1 MVNPIIGISLA
12 EDLFLPIGMYNL
24 GNTCYVSATLQCLIH
39 CKPLRELFLHDL
51 AHPYQSCR
59 ALRLES
65 NKTTCL
71 ACELDK
77 IFLEYYG
84 SAVGIDAIAAL
95 EEHLEMSSH
104 ATPTDAKEQAE
115 ISSFATPTD
124 AKEQAHATRG
134 HPIIPASILAES
146 WRNRGMIFLASHGQQ
161 DAQEYF
167 NAFVDCLATHT
178 LAYPKCAQDMRQA
191 VQKTQIKRLHAG
203 NENLCMKSDTGK
215 SYLNRVIRP
224 VDWKVDLIVSTHAF
238 RFHQRYFQGNSQVCS
253 NL

>member
-1 MVNPIIGISLA
+1 MVVPIIGIPLA

-24 GNTCYVSATLQCLIH
+24 GNTCYMTATLQCLIH

-65 NKTTCL
+65 NKSSCL

-77 IFLEYYG
+77 VFLEYYG

-95 EEHLEMSSH
+95 EEHLETSSG
-104 ATPTDAKEQAE
+104 ATPTDAKEQ
-115 ISSFATPTD
+115 T
-124 AKEQAHATRG
+124 HATRG
-134 HPIIPASILAES
+134 HPIIPTSILAES
-146 WRNRGMIFLASHGQQ
+146 WRNRGMKCLASHGQH

-178 LAYPKCAQDMRQA
+178 LAYHKCAQGMRQD
-191 VQKTQIKRLHAG
+191 VQKPQIKRLHSR
-203 NENLCMKSDTGK
+203 NENLSKSDTGK
-215 SYLNRVIRP
+215 SYLN
-224 VDWKVDLIVSTHAF
+224 
-238 RFHQRYFQGNSQVCS
+238 
-253 NL
+253 